1 MKPIFQIIYLIILTS
16 SVCHSQTTSENE
28 LLLSKTYRFIYGQE
42 YILKT
47 IKHNFPELKNK
58 AENAELAFNKTFGT
72 AVDYIYIETE
82 ELYNK
87 EYDTFLAT
95 IKSELNELSKHK
107 QKSKQDALHFIN
119 HVHKRSQ
126 GHIKSPFL
134 EILLAYKYKNNPI
147 DEFLDNYVKTYSVTS
162 FINSKKIDLSLKV
175 PVSWKELDGN
185 SSTTLKKIRSEY
197 GTGNVTITLNT
208 KKLSKIDISNNNHDQ
223 ISQFD
228 QANSITGYIENRN
241 IVKHLLLSENNA
253 LQITLTIYG
262 TSDSEIDLQFEKF
275 NSLYES
281 IIKSILLGKEH
292 KKNNLL
298 TYKI

>member
-16 SVCHSQTTSENE
+16 SVSHSQTAGENE

-72 AVDYIYIETE
+72 AVDNIYIETE
-82 ELYNK
+82 KLYNK
-87 EYDTFLAT
+87 GYDSFLT
-95 IKSELNELSKHK
+95 TVKSELNELSKHK
-107 QKSKQDALHFIN
+107 QKSKQDAIGFIN

-147 DEFLDNYVKTYSVTS
+147 DEFLDNYVNTYSVTS
-162 FINSKKIDLSLKV
+162 FTNSKKIDLSLKV

-185 SSTTLKKIRSEY
+185 SPTTLKKFRSEY
-197 GTGNVTITLNT
+197 GTGNITITLNT
-208 KKLSKIDISNNNHDQ
+208 KKLSNNDNQ

-228 QANSITGYIENRN
+228 STNAITSSIRNRN
-241 IVKHLLLSENNA
+241 VVKHLLLSENNA

-262 TSDSEIDLQFEKF
+262 TSDSEIDLQFKKF